1 MIEDMLKF
9 KFVVVKEKFLNNI
22 MTKFIV
28 KDLIEVSLAI
38 LEHIAPNVVV
48 NGCQF
53 HDFLQHYYSMLVT
66 SNLHK
71 GTKNFINKLVIYLN
85 LN

>member
-22 MTKFIV
+22 MTIFIV

-48 NGCQF
+48 NGCQGSPGLPQPAAQGSLF
-53 HDFLQHYYSMLVT
+53 SRCRV
-66 SNLHK
+66 
-71 GTKNFINKLVIYLN
+71 
-85 LN
+85 